1 MVCPDC
7 VLLCR
12 TPSLGAAACL
22 LPTPLVPAT
31 ARRRRRAQTLK
42 SGAGLAAMERDRL
55 PRQPGLA
62 AAARVEGA
70 QQRQYCC
77 YGRAWVGAATVLRA
91 PRVSAATVVRAPT
104 AHRPSNSCGGH
115 ARLASPPASLGP
127 RATSPPRHPPY
138 AWPYHNSSVRQ
149 LHPAQGEK
157 NGSHGLSCAV
167 DTARRPPFGMLSKAG
182 QHHLKK
188 TAAPPPSP
196 PQGPMVHKKTAA
208 PPPSPPQGPMVP
220 VPNVVR
226 PARQALGF
234 TSSLSAS
241 RTGACA
247 PRTPPSRTRSLP
259 TSPHPG

>member
-1 MVCPDC
+1 
-7 VLLCR
+7 LLQYR
-12 TPSLGAAACL
+12 VWFVQSASLFLLVTPSLFLPSPACL
-22 LPTPLVPAT
+22 QP
-31 ARRRRRAQTLK
+31 ARRRRSSQVP
-42 SGAGLAAMERDRL
+42 GLAAMERDRL
-55 PRQPGLA
+55 LRQPGLA

-91 PRVSAATVVRAPT
+91 PRVGAATVVRAPT

-127 RATSPPRHPPY
+127 RATAPPRHPPY
-138 AWPYHNSSVRQ
+138 AWPYHNSPVQ

-157 NGSHGLSCAV
+157 NGSHGLSRAV

-196 PQGPMVHKKTAA
+196 PQGPMV
-208 PPPSPPQGPMVP
+208 P

-234 TSSLSAS
+234 TSSLSAP